1 MINLLTNNIICIVFL
16 AVAYRI
22 KDMLL
27 TNSYGAA
34 YWDNRSFIY
43 ECYVLPSGATWES
56 VVAWQ

>member
-1 MINLLTNNIICIVFL
+1 MLCSSVRIKSSLLLNIIRFYQMINLLTNNIICIVFL

-34 YWDNRSFIY
+34 Y
-43 ECYVLPSGATWES
+43 
-56 VVAWQ
+56 